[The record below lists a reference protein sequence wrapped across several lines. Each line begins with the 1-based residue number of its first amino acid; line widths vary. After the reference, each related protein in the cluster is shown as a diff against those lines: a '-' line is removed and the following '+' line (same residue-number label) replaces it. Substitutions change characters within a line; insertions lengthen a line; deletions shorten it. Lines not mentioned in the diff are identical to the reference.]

1 MMLDFTALL
10 APAAGIMAALVVLPA
25 ALIAAE
31 AVRAAGTARARTR
44 TAADGG
50 ERSKSVTAYLD
61 PVAGR
66 LSTR

>member
-1 MMLDFTALL
+1 MMPDFTALL

-31 AVRAAGTARARTR
+31 ALRATRARTR
-44 TAADGG
+44 TAAGG
-50 ERSKSVTAYLD
+50 GKRSKSVTAYLH
-61 PVAGR
+61 PVTGR